1 MNITSLG
8 IALLILSIVVL
19 ANSVLII
26 YGLYKLHSLNE
37 SKEFFDKQHKNHSDQ
52 ISKILEVVQYLIN
65 KTNSLSTQLRE
76 LDFKENLD
84 LD

>member
-8 IALLILSIVVL
+8 IALLILLIVVL
-19 ANSVLII
+19 VNGVLII
-26 YGLYKLHSLNE
+26 YGLYKLHELNE
-37 SKEFFDKQHKNHSDQ
+37 SKEFLEKQYKNLSSQ
-52 ISKILEVVQYLIN
+52 FSKTLEIVQYLIS
-65 KTNSLSTQLRE
+65 KTDSLSTQLRE